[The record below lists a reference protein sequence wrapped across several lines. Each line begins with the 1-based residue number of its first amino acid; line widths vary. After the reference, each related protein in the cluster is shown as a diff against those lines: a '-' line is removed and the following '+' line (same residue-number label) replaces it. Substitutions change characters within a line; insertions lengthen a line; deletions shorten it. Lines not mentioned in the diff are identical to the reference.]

1 MIRRDE
7 PADGAPSHWALISQ
21 VEHARLAGRL
31 AEPWVDGPFAPLW
44 PRDEL
49 LWAIEHHDDGWRQWE
64 ACPGVDSRTGRPRN
78 FTEMPAAE
86 ALAIWRHSVDAAAAA
101 FPLAGYVV
109 AGHFC
114 AGPPG
119 GPLARGSGVAASHGR
134 FHRRLRAADGRM
146 AGSLAIRRL
155 PGEYAPAGRDCRRV
169 FAVLRR
175 AEPVALLRAGHG
187 SACAGSARR
196 RPIDPDPARCRADRG
211 CPVAIRAAQ
220 VGRRGCRSAGTC
232 CSLCHGGCPNNGPIR
247 GRTIR
252 LDVRTGSSGPLAAAK
267 PLGAAREFD
276 APL

>member
-114 AGPPG
+114 A
-119 GPLARGSGVAASHGR
+119 LAR
-134 FHRRLRAADGRM
+134 RAAHWREDPASRQATAAFIADYEQRM
-146 AGSLAIRRL
+146 AGWLAAWQSADSRANTPQRAATAVEYLQFFDALSLWL
-155 PGEYAPAGRDCRRV
+155 CCAPATV
-169 FAVLRR
+169 PHA
-175 AEPVALLRAGHG
+175 
-187 SACAGSARR
+187 
-196 RPIDPDPARCRADRG
+196 
-211 CPVAIRAAQ
+211 
-220 VGRRGCRSAGTC
+220 
-232 CSLCHGGCPNNGPIR
+232 
-247 GRTIR
+247 
-252 LDVRTGSSGPLAAAK
+252 LAAPGGGRLILT
-267 PLGAAREFD
+267 PLGAERIAVAPWPFALPRLAAEVAARRVRVARYATAAALTT
-276 APL
+276 APSEAVRLGWTLEPAPAAP